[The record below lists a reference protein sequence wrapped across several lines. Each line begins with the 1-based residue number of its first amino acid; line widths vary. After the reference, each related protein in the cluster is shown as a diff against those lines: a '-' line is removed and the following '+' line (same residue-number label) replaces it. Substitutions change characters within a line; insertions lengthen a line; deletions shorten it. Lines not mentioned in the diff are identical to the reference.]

1 MTRSLVREGK
11 NIFNPSKDWI
21 EMSSPEELI
30 RILKDPTRRRI
41 IRLLVEKGPLEYSE
55 IMRELNLT
63 STGRLNYHLKVMRDL
78 LEKDE
83 LNRYKLS
90 RKGVLAYQLLR
101 EYDGD
106 YEGKEYTVGIHPL
119 SLLIGSLLVLIAGT
133 AMLFMLREELM
144 NVNPIF
150 SVVLIAI
157 IAVALLR
164 LIYGL
169 TGRPFPYLKVR
180 RD

>member
-1 MTRSLVREGK
+1 M
-11 NIFNPSKDWI
+11 P
-21 EMSSPEELI
+21 SPEELI
-30 RILKDPTRRRI
+30 GILKDPTRRI

-55 IMRELNLT
+55 IMRELNFT
-63 STGRLNYHLKVMRDL
+63 STGRLNYHLKIMKDL

-90 RKGVLAYQLLR
+90 RRGVLAYQLLR
-101 EYDGD
+101 EYDRY
-106 YEGKEYTVGIHPL
+106 YEEKAYTVGIHPL
-119 SLLIGSLLVLIAGT
+119 SLLIGSLLVLVAGIT
-133 AMLFMLREELM
+133 MLFMLRGELM
-144 NVNPIF
+144 NANTVF
-150 SVVLIAI
+150 SLMLIAI